1 MTTTKPNL
9 TAPIFLLGC
18 HKSGSS
24 LLRSLLDNHP
34 QLFAIPME
42 IHYFQYTGQWVD
54 YRLRRSWPKPMNQQE
69 KMASLYQL
77 VEETNANEDPYAD
90 SILAGSLDVDR
101 FRSFMVANQGDSPD
115 NLTTP
120 RELFEI
126 YVGALYYALTGA
138 ALPPGM
144 RIVEKSVEHA
154 EWAVHLRQMFPDC
167 RFVHIVRNPY
177 ASMVAIRKSKTVGNI
192 YPLLRNFILSLQ
204 NSYYN
209 LYRNEGILD
218 NYLIVKYEDLLTDT
232 EKIMRTISDFVGIEF
247 TEDLLTPTLMGK
259 PWGGNSSTGKS
270 FTKISTAPLSS
281 WKSQVEDLEV
291 RLVNTFLEPVLER
304 FGYEMVTPQ
313 KSKYY
318 LIKGE
323 SWKNYAKNRSLFWL
337 Y

>member
-24 LLRSLLDNHP
+24 MLRSLLDNHP

-42 IHYFQYTGQWVD
+42 IHYFQYTGYWVD
-54 YRLRRSWPKPMNQQE
+54 YRLRRAWPKEMNLPE
-69 KMASLYQL
+69 KMASLGKL
-77 VEETNANEDPYAD
+77 VADTNTNEDPYAD
-90 SILAGSLDVDR
+90 SILAGTLNLDK
-101 FRSFMVANQGDSPD
+101 FQSFMAANPD
-115 NLTTP
+115 VTTP
-120 RELFEI
+120 RELFEV
-126 YVGALYYALTGA
+126 YVGALYYGLTGES
-138 ALPPGM
+138 LPEGM
-144 RIVEKSVEHA
+144 RILEKSVEHA

-177 ASMVAIRKSKTVGNI
+177 ASLVAIRKSKPDGNS
-192 YPLLRNFILSLQ
+192 YPLMRDFILSLQ

-232 EKIMRTISDFVGIEF
+232 EKMMRQIADFVGIEF

-259 PWGGNSSTGKS
+259 PWGGNSSSGNS

-281 WKSQVEDLEV
+281 WKSKVEDVEI
-291 RLVNTFLEPVLER
+291 RLVNAFLEPVLER
-304 FGYEMVTPQ
+304 FGYDKVQPQ

-323 SWKNYAKNRSLFWL
+323 SCKTYAKNRSLLWL